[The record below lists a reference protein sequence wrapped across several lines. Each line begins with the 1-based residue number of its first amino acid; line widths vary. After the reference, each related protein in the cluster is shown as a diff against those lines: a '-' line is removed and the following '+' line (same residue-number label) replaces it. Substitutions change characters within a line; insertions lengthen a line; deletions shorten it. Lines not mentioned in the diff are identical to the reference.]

1 MQIKNMLI
9 SIDHG
14 NYAIKTPNFSFVSGL
29 TEHTVE
35 PPMAENLL
43 EYNGSYWTLSSK
55 RMSYMRDKT
64 RDDRYFILSLF
75 AIAMELEKAESKA
88 PIVHI
93 DLAIGLPPE
102 HYGVLKDKFKSY
114 FARDGVIRFVYN
126 QKKYAITFNEVM
138 VFPQAY
144 AAVVPQ
150 SHLVVNTPRMFVVDI
165 GGYTTDVLLL
175 RNGKPDLQFCRS
187 LEDGIITMNNEIIR
201 KVNAL
206 YDLSIDD
213 EHINAVL
220 AGEPTILPDEVEAT
234 IKGEMKQHTQNV
246 LDKLRELQV
255 DLRSIPA
262 VFIGGG
268 SLLLRSFIEKSPS
281 VVKADFVEDSN
292 ANAEG
297 YLILGKAQMKRN
309 KAIGG

>member
-1 MQIKNMLI
+1 
-9 SIDHG
+9 
-14 NYAIKTPNFSFVSGL
+14 
-29 TEHTVE
+29 
-35 PPMAENLL
+35 
-43 EYNGSYWTLSSK
+43 
-55 RMSYMRDKT
+55 
-64 RDDRYFILSLF
+64 
-75 AIAMELEKAESKA
+75 
-88 PIVHI
+88 
-93 DLAIGLPPE
+93 
-102 HYGVLKDKFKSY
+102 
-114 FARDGVIRFVYN
+114 
-126 QKKYAITFNEVM
+126 
-138 VFPQAY
+138 
-144 AAVVPQ
+144 
-150 SHLVVNTPRMFVVDI
+150 
-165 GGYTTDVLLL
+165 
-175 RNGKPDLQFCRS
+175 
-187 LEDGIITMNNEIIR
+187 MNNEIIR